1 MAVVFD
7 SMVCAEKLLPE
18 NDIEND
24 GLIVPSGPV
33 RMREANCREL
43 LRLVRQ
49 HSPCSRADLVR
60 YSGLTAPTVSAAIA
74 QLHKRG
80 LVDFIGAGASNG
92 GRPPRLLQFNA
103 HSGYVFGADIG
114 GSSLRLAVA
123 DLNGT
128 ILGRWSATLRGDR
141 SPETVTNM
149 LAAGISQLQGHHG
162 IPAKKVLC
170 ISAGAPGITDVKAG
184 RVVSAPNLTGWKD
197 VPFRQMM
204 EAKTGHFVC
213 VENDVNLGALGESW
227 SGVARHVRNFVFL
240 AIGSGVG
247 AGIVVNGKLHHG
259 SNWSAGEIGY
269 LLVPGLPSRTLDM
282 SALGV
287 LESTIGGHGI
297 EKAWE
302 DARVRLGL
310 DEALRGLTATD
321 IFDRAQNGDQLARE
335 ILQRT
340 AEILALAIINLSIIL
355 NMSLAVLGG
364 GVGRHPALLE
374 MTQQFLN
381 RHNFPRPQLVVS
393 SLGVDAQLHG
403 AVRLALQSVEANGF
417 RRRPLRDGTK
427 VAAL

>member
-1 MAVVFD
+1 MAVISYF
-7 SMVCAEKLLPE
+7 MVCAEKLLHD
-18 NDIEND
+18 NDQEND
-24 GLIVPSGPV
+24 GFLVPSGPE

-103 HSGYVFGADIG
+103 NSGYVFGADIG
-114 GSSLRLAVA
+114 GSNVRLALA

-128 ILGRWSATLRGDR
+128 MLGRWSAALRGDR
-141 SPETVTNM
+141 SPEAVTDT
-149 LAAGISQLQGHHG
+149 LATGITHLQGQHG
-162 IPAKKVLC
+162 IAAKKVLC
-170 ISAGAPGITDVKAG
+170 VSAGAPGITDVKAG
-184 RVVSAPNLTGWKD
+184 RVLSAPNLSAWDD
-197 VPFRQMM
+197 VPFRQLL
-204 EAKTGHFVC
+204 EDKTGHFVC
-213 VENDVNLGALGESW
+213 IENDVNLGALGESW
-227 SGVARHVRNFVFL
+227 TGVARHVRNFVFL
-240 AIGSGVG
+240 AMGTGVG

-269 LLVPGLPSRTLDM
+269 LLVPGLPNKTLDM
-282 SALGV
+282 NTLGV
-287 LESTIGGHGI
+287 LESTIGGKGI
-297 EKAWE
+297 EKAWIE
-302 DARVRLGL
+302 NCDRLGL
-310 DEALRGLTATD
+310 EENLRNLTATQ
-321 IFDRAQNGDQLARE
+321 IFDRAQAGDEVARE
-335 ILQRT
+335 ILRKT
-340 AEILALAIINLSIIL
+340 AEILALAIINLSLVL

-403 AVRLALQSVEANGF
+403 AIRLALQSAEATGF
-417 RRRPLRDGTK
+417 RRRIVQEGTK
-427 VAAL
+427 IAAS

>member
-1 MAVVFD
+1 ML
-7 SMVCAEKLLPE
+7 STRKLPLE
-18 NDIEND
+18 SDLEND
-24 GLIVPSGPV
+24 GLVLPTGPE

-43 LRLVRQ
+43 LRLARQ

-103 HSGYVFGADIG
+103 HCGYVFGADIG
-114 GSSLRLAVA
+114 GSSLRLALA

-128 ILGRWSATLRGDR
+128 ILGRWGAALRGDR
-141 SPETVTNM
+141 SPETVTDL
-149 LAAGISQLQGHHG
+149 LASGIAHLQEQNG
-162 IPAKKVLC
+162 IPEKKVLC
-170 ISAGAPGITDVKAG
+170 VSAGAPGITDVKAG
-184 RVVSAPNLTGWKD
+184 RVISAPNLTAWDD
-197 VPFRQMM
+197 VPFRQML
-204 EAKTGHFVC
+204 EAKTGHYVC

-240 AIGSGVG
+240 AMGTGVG
-247 AGIVVNGKLHHG
+247 AGIVINGKLHHG

-269 LLVPGLPSRTLDM
+269 LLVPGLPCKTLDM
-282 SALGV
+282 NALGV
-287 LESTIGGHGI
+287 LENTIGGHGI
-297 EKAWE
+297 ENAWQE
-302 DARVRLGL
+302 ACQRAGL
-310 DEALRGLTATD
+310 DESLRGLSATD
-321 IFDRAQNGDQLARE
+321 VFDRAQNGDEMARE
-335 ILQRT
+335 ILRRT
-340 AEILALAIINLSIIL
+340 AEILSLAIINLSLVL

-374 MTQQFLN
+374 TTQQFLN

-393 SLGVDAQLHG
+393 SLGVDAQLYG
-403 AVRLALQSVEANGF
+403 AIRLALQSVEACGF
-417 RRRPLRDGTK
+417 RRRSVRDAAQ